1 MNFKERLEAS
11 QKKIDEIKGKIN
23 ETSEA
28 AKNAGQM
35 KKDEIQANIKELD
48 AQIEEFDKAVDAQ
61 IESDIA
67 EMDAAFDEM
76 DKAIEAQVEDDIAT
90 VQGEINAAKENI
102 RLAKERGDSK
112 INSIRLRAQM
122 NVNAAKAKITEKK
135 EAHDKAEQEQRIINL
150 LDYADRC
157 QELALALALESE
169 ASILEA
175 ASEAADYMEKY
186 GESK

>member
-11 QKKIDEIKGKIN
+11 QKKIDEIKGQIN

-35 KKDEIQANIKELD
+35 KKDEIQANI
-48 AQIEEFDKAVDAQ
+48 
-61 IESDIA
+61 
-67 EMDAAFDEM
+67 
-76 DKAIEAQVEDDIAT
+76 
-90 VQGEINAAKENI
+90 
-102 RLAKERGDSK
+102 
-112 INSIRLRAQM
+112 
-122 NVNAAKAKITEKK
+122 NAAKAKITEKK

-175 ASEAADYMEKY
+175 ASDAADYMEKY